1 MSPQEQPL
9 VSIILPVYNAQDH
22 IARCIESIRAQT
34 HRNIEIIILNDGSKD
49 VSFQV
54 CEMYRKVDPR
64 IVLVDKENSG
74 VSDTRNL
81 GLELAGGKYIQFV
94 DSDDYLDPDY
104 TEHLVDA
111 AEEHRADLVIAP
123 YKMVIP
129 REMSSGRRIQEKLAS
144 LLPGETPEPYQEEEE
159 PPELRVYNF
168 LPKGLM
174 DTRTFALSLM
184 EKPASYYYGVLWN
197 KLYRREILV
206 QHQLSFVSELHWSED
221 LVFNLQYIQH
231 AERFYAIDQPGYYYV
246 QNPQSLVHTSLRP
259 ESIVKMKTAVFP
271 YYKALYE
278 NLGLYEENKAAIRRY
293 LVLASE
299 SSLPSGPLED
309 VVSGALEKW
318 DDLTAGAVN
327 VLEGT
332 AQKHKPKN

>member
-1 MSPQEQPL
+1 M
-9 VSIILPVYNAQDH
+9 
-22 IARCIESIRAQT
+22 
-34 HRNIEIIILNDGSKD
+34 
-49 VSFQV
+49 
-54 CEMYRKVDPR
+54 
-64 IVLVDKENSG
+64 DKENSG

-144 LLPGETPEPYQEEEE
+144 LLPGETPEPYQEERGAAGTPGLQFPAQGPDGHQDLCPQPDGKAGFLLLRGAVEQTV
-159 PPELRVYNF
+159 PPGDPGAAPALLCQRAPLVGGPGVQPAVY
-168 LPKGLM
+168 PAR
-174 DTRTFALSLM
+174 RT
-184 EKPASYYYGVLWN
+184 
-197 KLYRREILV
+197 
-206 QHQLSFVSELHWSED
+206 
-221 LVFNLQYIQH
+221 
-231 AERFYAIDQPGYYYV
+231 FYAIDQPGYYYV

-299 SSLPSGPLED
+299 SSMPSGPLED